1 MEDWKNDLT
10 NFLKNRRINM
20 KLTKDEI
27 ANLSFFT
34 NFFKAKMQLEDLGAF
49 LKKINIFI
57 EEKCKRD
64 ESKNINDI
72 DIIAQYKIKEY
83 TVFRTGYEFEFGEIL
98 RIAFIVT
105 LVILLEQDIRKYCDE
120 FKEQLHL
127 EIGWKDFRGAALD
140 RFKLFINK
148 LVKLKL
154 SISNTI
160 WKDLHSMVA
169 IRNCLVHADG
179 CLENFSEAN
188 KVKDFA
194 RRYNSLKIQDNFLQI
209 SLRTCEDC
217 LKIVKNF
224 VEAIYGDSL
233 LFFPGDL
240 PPKIKSDN

>member
-10 NFLKNRRINM
+10 DFLKNRRINM

-34 NFFKAKMQLEDLGAF
+34 NFFKAKIQLEDLGSF
-49 LKKINIFI
+49 LKEINIFI

-72 DIIAQYKIKEY
+72 DIIAQYKIREF
-83 TVFRTGYEFEFGEIL
+83 TVFRHVHELEFGEIL

-160 WKDLHSMVA
+160 WKDLHSLVA

-224 VEAIYGDSL
+224 VEAIYGDAL
-233 LFFPGDL
+233 LFFPGAL